1 MGATNYTHYTDNQI
15 QLANAFK
22 ALGHPA
28 RIAIIEIL
36 SQFECLNLKDINSFI
51 PLSQSNISRHCREL
65 FNAGIIGVK
74 NHYNNSFYHLNIP
87 QIERIVEY
95 LEHLHRKRGD
105 LLPPPIIH
113 LFKEIVI
120 KPKVRK
126 YVLT

>member
-1 MGATNYTHYTDNQI
+1 MGATNYTHYTNNQI
-15 QLANAFK
+15 QIANAFK

-28 RIAIIEIL
+28 RIAIIEVL
-36 SQFECLNLKDINSFI
+36 SQFEYLNLKDINSFI
-51 PLSQSNISRHCREL
+51 PLSQGNISRHCKEL
-65 FNAGIIGVK
+65 FKAGLIGVT
-74 NHYNNSFYHLNIP
+74 NHMNNNFYHINIA
-87 QIERIVEY
+87 QIEKIVVY
-95 LEHLHRKRGD
+95 LDHLHTKRGD